1 MNATRQFLKLMNNPV
16 KVRLFL
22 LSKIPA
28 AFFSGV
34 RIKNINEQECQV
46 SVPYKW
52 FSQNPFRSTYFA
64 CLAMAGEMSTGALAM
79 AHIYKKTP
87 RVSML
92 VINME
97 ASFVRRATGLTTFTC
112 SDGERF
118 ENAITETTRT
128 GEAVTLTARSTGR
141 NSAGEVIAEF
151 VITWS
156 FKSKAIV

>member
-1 MNATRQFLKLMNNPV
+1 MSATGQFLKLLNNPL
-16 KVRLFL
+16 KFRLFL
-22 LSKIPA
+22 FSKIPA
-28 AFFSGV
+28 AYFSGL
-34 RIKNINEQECQV
+34 RIKTINEEECQV

-79 AHIYKKTP
+79 TQTYKRSP
-87 RVSML
+87 RISML

-97 ASFVRRATGLTTFTC
+97 AQFIRKATGLTIFTC

-118 ENAITETTRT
+118 KSAVEETIRT
-128 GEAVTLTARSTGR
+128 GEAVTLASNSTGR
-141 NSAGEVIAEF
+141 AANGDVVAEF

-156 FKSKAIV
+156 FKSKKVV

>member
-118 ENAITETTRT
+118 ENAITETIRT

-141 NSAGEVIAEF
+141 NSGGEVIAEF

-156 FKSKAIV
+156 FKSKAIA